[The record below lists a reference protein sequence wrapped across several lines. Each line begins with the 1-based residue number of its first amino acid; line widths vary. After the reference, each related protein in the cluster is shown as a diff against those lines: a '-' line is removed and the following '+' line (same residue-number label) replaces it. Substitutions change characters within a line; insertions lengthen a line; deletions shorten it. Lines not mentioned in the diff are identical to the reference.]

1 MKKQDQILL
10 DGLEFIKKEF
20 ADDLNLQ
27 NIIKLN
33 QTRKIYYKFQNKI
46 FSKKNDKTIKIKH
59 IYIQVFNN
67 KKIRL
72 DVYSPKKVN
81 KKLPCI
87 LWIHGGGMILGD
99 AKYEKLRAIDYVK
112 KLNCMVVCVNYRL
125 APEFP
130 YPYGLEDC
138 YASLEWISK
147 NSDKLNIYKDRISV
161 GGASAGA
168 GLAAGLCLLNRDRKK
183 FKIKFQLLI
192 YPMIND
198 KNTDYKNKFKPDAKI
213 WNRESNY
220 YAWKFYL
227 KNFKNEKKIPIYAAP
242 HRAKNLTKLPPA
254 FIGVGSKDLFFE
266 ENLKYAKKLV
276 KSGVKTECHIYA
288 NGYHGFDSSAP
299 NAEIS
304 KRFKKDMFAVLK
316 KEI

>member
-1 MKKQDQILL
+1 MCFRFLLFLILL
-10 DGLEFIKKEF
+10 YSFLANAESINNG
-20 ADDLNLQ
+20 
-27 NIIKLN
+27 
-33 QTRKIYYKFQNKI
+33 
-46 FSKKNDKTIKIKH
+46 
-59 IYIQVFNN
+59 IQRQMFENGN
-67 KKIRL
+67 
-72 DVYSPKKVN
+72 P
-81 KKLPCI
+81 
-87 LWIHGGGMILGD
+87 
-99 AKYEKLRAIDYVK
+99 KYE
-112 KLNCMVVCVNYRL
+112 
-125 APEFP
+125 
-130 YPYGLEDC
+130 
-138 YASLEWISK
+138 IS
-147 NSDKLNIYKDRISV
+147 
-161 GGASAGA
+161 
-168 GLAAGLCLLNRDRKK
+168 
-183 FKIKFQLLI
+183 
-192 YPMIND
+192 
-198 KNTDYKNKFKPDAKI
+198 YKNKLKPDAKI